1 MQYRSLQ
8 DCRAV
13 AALMV
18 VAFHAS
24 ANLVKDKYLG
34 ELAQPL
40 YAALWFGGDAG
51 VAFFFVLSGFIVHH
65 VHQRDLG
72 QPARWSGYAIKRVV
86 RVYPAF
92 VLTYLAM
99 TALVLAVPAWRDGL
113 PSGFGVWLRG
123 LALWPQD
130 PRVVGGTGA
139 PLVVVAWSLHYE
151 LLFYVLM
158 GLGILNKG
166 LMRVACVGLAAC
178 VATQFWWPQEAF
190 WLRFLGGHHLM
201 LFALGVGASVVLSR
215 CVQLQRPL
223 AWAGAAALAF
233 ALTAWQASVHRLT
246 FTRMPFD
253 LSYGLSSAVLIVAL
267 AHRDVRRHHQGL
279 PAAGLLPA
287 LWGDAS
293 YATYLIHF
301 PIVAALSKLFTPLN
315 NGTLAVATCSLIA
328 MVAVC
333 VAAGNQFHVRLEKPM
348 MRGLRAWLQPAGGL
362 VSRHAV
368 DPHV

>member
-8 DCRAV
+8 DCRAL

-65 VHQRDLG
+65 VHQGDLG

-99 TALVLAVPAWRDGL
+99 TALVLLVPAWRDGL
-113 PSGFGVWLRG
+113 PSDIWVWLRG
-123 LALWPQD
+123 LALWPLD
-130 PRVVGGTGA
+130 PRLVGGTGA

-158 GLGILNKG
+158 GLGILHKG
-166 LMRVACVGLAAC
+166 LMRVACVALAAC
-178 VATQFWWPQEAF
+178 VATQVWWPQDAF
-190 WLRFLGGHHLM
+190 WLRFLGAHHLL
-201 LFALGVGASVVLSR
+201 LFALGVGASVAHSQNI
-215 CVQLQRPL
+215 QLRRPL

-233 ALTAWQASVHRLT
+233 ALTAWQASLHWMAYE
-246 FTRMPFD
+246 RMPFD

-267 AHRDVRRHHQGL
+267 ARRDVLRHQQGL

-315 NGTLAVATCSLIA
+315 NGTLAVAAITLVA
-328 MVAVC
+328 MVGVC
-333 VAAGNQFHVRLEKPM
+333 LAAGNQFHLRLEKPM
-348 MRGLRAWLQPAGGL
+348 MRGLRAWLQPATGPQGL
-362 VSRHAV
+362 RGQRA
-368 DPHV
+368 